1 MTRMLIVGPPGA
13 GKGTQSTKIS
23 EELGIV
29 AISTGDIFRE
39 NIKGQTELGQEAQQ
53 YVDAG
58 ELVPDSLT
66 NRLVE
71 DRLSWEDAQG
81 GYLLDGYPRNISQV
95 QAMDEML
102 ARLGVELDVVLELTA
117 DREELISR
125 LVKRAEVHG
134 RSDDSEEVIRH
145 RLEVFESE
153 TAPMIAEYES
163 RGLLKQVDGLGEI
176 DAVNARIMEALQA
189 AVSRAQN

>member
-13 GKGTQSTKIS
+13 GKGTQSKMIS

-39 NIKGQTELGQEAQQ
+39 NIKGQTELGQEAQK

-58 ELVPDSLT
+58 NLVPDSLT

-71 DRLSWEDAQG
+71 DRLTWDDAKDG
-81 GYLLDGYPRNISQV
+81 FLLDGYPRNRTQV
-95 QAMDEML
+95 AAFDEIT
-102 ARLGVELDVVLELTA
+102 ARLGVEVDVVLELTA

-125 LVKRAEVHG
+125 LVKRAEIDG
-134 RSDDSEEVIRH
+134 RADDTEDVIRH
-145 RLEVFESE
+145 RLEVFEQE
-153 TAPMIAEYES
+153 TAPMIEEY
-163 RGLLKQVDGLGEI
+163 RGRGVLKQVDGLGAVDE
-176 DAVNARIMEALQA
+176 VNARIMEALKA
-189 AVSRAQN
+189 

>member
-13 GKGTQSTKIS
+13 GKGTQAKKIS
-23 EELGIV
+23 EDLGIV

-39 NIKGQTELGQEAQQ
+39 NIKGQTELGKEAQQ

-71 DRLSWEDAQG
+71 DRLSWEDAKDG
-81 GYLLDGYPRNISQV
+81 FLLDGYPRNRTQV
-95 QAMDEML
+95 EAFDGIIG
-102 ARLGVELDVVLELTA
+102 RLGVELDVVLELTA
-117 DREELISR
+117 DREELIAR
-125 LVKRAEVHG
+125 LVKRAEIDG
-134 RSDDSEEVIRH
+134 RTDDNEDVIRH
-145 RLEVFESE
+145 RLEVFEKE
-153 TAPMIAEYES
+153 TAPMIEEYRS

-176 DAVNARIMEALQA
+176 EAVNARIMEALKG
-189 AVSRAQN
+189 